1 MLAALVPDPDRRVIV
16 IQALRYAVAG
26 LAITLAFSAAYW
38 LVAELTGLDPNLSLT
53 LVFVVFSGISYFAH
67 GAFSFAGH
75 GERDRPHVRM
85 TRFLIVNLLGF
96 AANQFWVWL
105 LVKQLAGPTWWPIL
119 PFVLVTPWLT
129 FVLHRR
135 WVYA

>member
-1 MLAALVPDPDRRVIV
+1 MLAALVPDPSRRTVV
-16 IQALRYAVAG
+16 LQALRYGVAG
-26 LAITLAFSAAYW
+26 LAITVAFSAAYW
-38 LVAELTGLDPNLSLT
+38 LVTEATGMDPNLSLGI
-53 LVFVVFSGISYFAH
+53 VFVAFSAISYFTH

-75 GERDRPHVRM
+75 GERDRPHVRI
-85 TRFLIVNLLGF
+85 TRFFLVNILGF
-96 AANQFWVWL
+96 LANQFWVWL
-105 LVKQLAGPTWWPIL
+105 LVKRLDGPTWWPIL

>member
-1 MLAALVPDPDRRVIV
+1 MLAKLLPDPQRRTLAL
-16 IQALRYAVAG
+16 QALRYAAAG
-26 LAITLAFSAAYW
+26 LVITLAFSATYW
-38 LVAELTGLDPNLSLT
+38 LVTVLTGMDANLALA
-53 LVFVVFSGISYFAH
+53 LVFVAFSGISYVAH

-75 GERDRPHVRM
+75 GDRDRQHVRAA
-85 TRFLIVNLLGF
+85 RFFVVNVLGF
-96 AANQFWVWL
+96 LANQFWVWL
-105 LVKQLAGPTWWPIL
+105 LVKHLAGPTWWPVV

>member
-1 MLAALVPDPDRRVIV
+1 MLATLVPDPARRTILL
-16 IQALRYAVAG
+16 QALRYAVAG

-38 LVAELTGLDPNLSLT
+38 LVAELTGMDPNVALA
-53 LVFVVFSGISYFAH
+53 LVFVVFSAISYVTH

-75 GERDRPHVRM
+75 GERDRPHLRM
-85 TRFLIVNLLGF
+85 TRFFVVNILGF
-96 AANQFWVWL
+96 LANQFWVWL
-105 LVKQLAGPTWWPIL
+105 LVKRLDGATWWPII